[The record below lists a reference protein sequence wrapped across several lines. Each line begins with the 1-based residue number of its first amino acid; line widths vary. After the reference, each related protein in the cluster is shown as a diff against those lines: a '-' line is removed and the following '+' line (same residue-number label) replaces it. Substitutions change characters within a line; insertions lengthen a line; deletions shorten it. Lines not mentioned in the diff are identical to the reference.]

1 MKRNSRNLTRGY
13 SYARRSTNRDPIDLR
28 NTTEIPCFIESLEH
42 GVIGSA
48 SFYKTEEHTSTT
60 YFRTSIDFFG
70 SYISSADKLTMIFG
84 QFNEVYNDSASSF
97 NTTNRCKANYL
108 TQVLMNSSSNYEL
121 VSLGTRLCYYP
132 PESLPTEEL

>member
-1 MKRNSRNLTRGY
+1 M
-13 SYARRSTNRDPIDLR
+13 
-28 NTTEIPCFIESLEH
+28 IPCFIESLEH

-48 SFYKTEEHTSTT
+48 SFYKTGEHTSTT

-70 SYISSADKLTMIFG
+70 SYLAGVDKLTLIFG
-84 QFNEVYNDSASSF
+84 QFNEVFNDRNSSF
-97 NTTNRCKANYL
+97 DTTNRCKANYL
-108 TQVLMNSSSNYEL
+108 TQVLMNSISDYELKL